1 MTVGSGGIEG
11 AVIEDTDT
19 DPPTKR
25 VEISVDEAMAIA
37 VDCMKHGRFRDADA
51 ICRAMLELEPG
62 HPDALHYS
70 GVLAH
75 KRGNNE
81 EAIALIQQSLER
93 VPEQPDWYSNLGIV
107 LQANGQFEAAME
119 AFRRA
124 ILLNPAH
131 ENAHNNLGVLLRL
144 FGRLEESEASYRAVI
159 ALNPDHPDVYFN
171 LAVVLDQTGRATE
184 ALTAYCKAITLR
196 PSHPEAHRHLA
207 LAYSVIGETQK
218 AIEACEEWVRNSPK
232 DPRARHALAAYSG
245 RDVPARASDEYVKK
259 VFDDFAESFEAKLAR
274 LEYRA
279 PALVGDAV
287 AAAVSVADGTLDVL
301 DVGCG
306 TGLCGPLL
314 APYAKRLVGVDL
326 SAGMLKLAREKQV
339 YDELTQAELTEYL
352 QEQRDRFDV
361 IVTADTLVY
370 FGALEPVAAA
380 AATALRPGG
389 VFVFTVEE
397 ETEPDLAASYALR
410 PHGRYTH
417 GEEYVRRVLL
427 DVGLQPHIGR
437 GELRLESGLPVA
449 GLVVR
454 AAKPGVA
461 GTAADAGLAIGEPRA

>member
-1 MTVGSGGIEG
+1 MSKDS
-11 AVIEDTDT
+11 DTNR
-19 DPPTKR
+19 PAER
-25 VEISVDEAMAIA
+25 VEITVDEAMAIV
-37 VDCMKHGRFRDADA
+37 VDCMKQGRFSEADA
-51 ICRAMLELEPG
+51 LCRALLELAPG
-62 HPDALHYS
+62 HADALHYS

-81 EAIALIQQSLER
+81 EALALIRQSLER
-93 VPEQPDWYSNLGIV
+93 APEQPDWYSNLGIV
-107 LQANGQFEAAME
+107 LQANGQLEAAME

-124 ILLNPAH
+124 IALNPAH
-131 ENAHNNLGVLLRL
+131 ENAHNNLGVLQRL
-144 FGRLEESEASYRAVI
+144 FGQLEEAEASYRAVI
-159 ALNPDHPDVYFN
+159 ALNPNHPDVYHN
-171 LAVVLDQTGRATE
+171 LAVVLDQTGRAPE

-196 PSHPEAHRHLA
+196 PAHPQAHRHLA

-218 AIEACEEWVRNSPK
+218 AIDVCEEWVRNSPE

-245 RDVPARASDEYVKK
+245 RNVPARASDEYVQK
-259 VFDDFAESFEAKLAR
+259 VFDDFADSFEAKLAR

-279 PALVGDAV
+279 PALVGDAL
-287 AAAVSVADGTLDVL
+287 AATVTSADGTLDVL
-301 DVGCG
+301 DAGCG

-314 APYAKRLVGVDL
+314 APYARRLVGVDL
-326 SAGMLKLAREKQV
+326 SSGMLKLAREKQV

-352 QEQRDRFDV
+352 REHRDQFDV

-380 AATALRPGG
+380 AAAALRPGG
-389 VFVFTVEE
+389 VLVFTVEE
-397 ETEPDLAASYALR
+397 ATAPNVAASYAIQ

-417 GEEYVRRVLL
+417 GATYVERLL
-427 DVGLQPHIGR
+427 VDAGLSPHLER

-454 AAKPGVA
+454 ATKPVAA
-461 GTAADAGLAIGEPRA
+461 GTAADTGVAIGARHG

>member
-1 MTVGSGGIEG
+1 MTPGGIE
-11 AVIEDTDT
+11 VPLIKDTDA
-19 DPPTKR
+19 DPPSKR
-25 VEISVDEAMAIA
+25 VEITVDEAMAIA
-37 VDCMKHGRFRDADA
+37 VDCMKQGRFSEADA

-75 KRGNNE
+75 RRGDNE
-81 EAIALIQQSLER
+81 AAIALIRQSLER

-107 LQANGQFEAAME
+107 LQANGQLEAAME

-124 ILLNPAH
+124 IVLNPAH
-131 ENAHNNLGVLLRL
+131 ENAHNNLGVLQRL
-144 FGRLEESEASYRAVI
+144 FGRLEEAEASYRAVI
-159 ALNPDHPDVYFN
+159 ALNPNHPDVYHN
-171 LAVVLDQTGRATE
+171 LAVVLDQTGRAPE

-196 PSHPEAHRHLA
+196 PAHPEAHRHLA
-207 LAYSVIGETQK
+207 LAYSVIGEPQK
-218 AIEACEEWVRNSPK
+218 AIAVCEEWVRNNPD

-245 RDVPARASDEYVKK
+245 RDVPPRASDEYVQK
-259 VFDDFAESFEAKLAR
+259 VFDDFADSFEAKLAR

-279 PALVGDAV
+279 PALVGDAL
-287 AAAVSVADGTLDVL
+287 AGAVTVADRSLDVL

-314 APYAKRLVGVDL
+314 APFARRLVGVDL
-326 SAGMLKLAREKQV
+326 SAGMLNLAREKQV

-352 QEQRDRFDV
+352 QVHRDQFDV

-370 FGALEPVAAA
+370 FGALEPVATAA
-380 AATALRPGG
+380 AASLRPGG
-389 VFVFTVEE
+389 VLVFTVEE
-397 ETEPDLAASYALR
+397 ATEPDLAASYALR

-417 GEEYVRRVLL
+417 GAEYVRRLLL
-427 DVGLQPHIGR
+427 DAGLDPHIGR

-454 AAKPGVA
+454 AAKPGAA
-461 GTAADAGLAIGEPRA
+461 GTVADAGVAIGEHHG